1 MAVANNTQDGFVV
14 IGVNPPA
21 SASHEPIFGELV
33 DVSWEE
39 IAYDFHT
46 GVGRAMIFPD
56 RMQADTWAEIVQAK
70 LPGWSIVSVSVQ
82 DRGSVYKIAET
93 VSSLYQVEIK
103 FLREQNKDLYRRL
116 GE

>member
-1 MAVANNTQDGFVV
+1 
-14 IGVNPPA
+14 
-21 SASHEPIFGELV
+21 
-33 DVSWEE
+33 
-39 IAYDFHT
+39 
-46 GVGRAMIFPD
+46 MIFPD